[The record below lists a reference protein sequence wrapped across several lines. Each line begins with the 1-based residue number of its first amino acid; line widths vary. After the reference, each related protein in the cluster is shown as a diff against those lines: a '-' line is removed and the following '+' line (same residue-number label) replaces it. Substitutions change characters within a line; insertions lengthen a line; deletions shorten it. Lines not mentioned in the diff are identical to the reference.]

1 MTNAYGKIHDLAKK
15 NNSNMRDACYYYS
28 LKRIE
33 TVYSKRGIH

>member
-1 MTNAYGKIHDLAKK
+1 MSDTYDEIHDLAEK

-33 TVYSKRGIH
+33 TVYDKRGIN